1 MKKKYEIKKTTEEDV
16 KNALLKKAL
25 GYVAEEVVEE
35 YIKDQD
41 DNLILNK
48 RKVTSKVVPA
58 DIPAVKVVLDLIKDD
73 DFSSMSDEELMQEKD
88 RLLELLNNY
97 EEVND
102 DN

>member
-1 MKKKYEIKKTTEEDV
+1 MKKKYQIKQTTEEDV
-16 KNALLKKAL
+16 KSALLKKAL
-25 GYVAEEVVEE
+25 GYVTEEVVEE
-35 YIKDQD
+35 YIKNED
-41 DNLILNK
+41 DKLVLNK

-73 DFSSMSDEELMQEKD
+73 DYSSMSDDELEAEKN

-97 EEVND
+97 KEGED